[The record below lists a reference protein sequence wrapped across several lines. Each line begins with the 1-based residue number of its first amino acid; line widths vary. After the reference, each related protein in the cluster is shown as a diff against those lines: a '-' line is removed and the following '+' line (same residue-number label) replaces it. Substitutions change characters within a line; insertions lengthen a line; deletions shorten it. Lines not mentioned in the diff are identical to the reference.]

1 MTKTRL
7 LIAACSALLFASACK
22 KNDAAK
28 PADKAA
34 TTAAKPAE
42 TKPATPDQ
50 AKPADTTAPAAAPAA
65 PAAPAAAPAAA
76 GPVTSADDYQT
87 RGTALL
93 DKMTAIFAADGKD
106 CAKIAA
112 DVSKYVDD
120 NKGEIDAVTAY
131 EKAHPADKKAWDQK
145 NKAKTDDF
153 MAKAGPSMEACKD
166 NKALQDAM
174 AKLPE

>member
-28 PADKAA
+28 PADKTA

-42 TKPATPDQ
+42 TKPGTPDQ
-50 AKPADTTAPAAAPAA
+50 AKPAEATTPAAAPAA
-65 PAAPAAAPAAA
+65 TAPAAA

-120 NKGEIDAVTAY
+120 NKAEIDAVTAY
-131 EKAHPADKKAWDQK
+131 EKAHPADKKAWDEK

-153 MAKAGPSMEACKD
+153 MAKAGPAMDACKD